1 LSNTE
6 QDIRKQPPIEKLL
19 AKFPKDV
26 ADSFTDEQL
35 THLLTAIGTREWG
48 SHKVDMRGTIK
59 FPLSKWRYY
68 YVFLFGRNRRD
79 LTRKER
85 QISIFATAVVP
96 SILLTFSV
104 LLGLLVLYLIK
115 SALGIDLLPNHSL
128 GSWHWFK
135 GLFN

>member
-1 LSNTE
+1 MSNTE

-48 SHKVDMRGTIK
+48 SHKIDMRGTIK

-85 QISIFATAVVP
+85 QISLFVTTIA
-96 SILLTFSV
+96 SITFLTFST
-104 LLGLLVLYLIK
+104 LLGLLILYLMK
-115 SALGIDLLPNHSL
+115 SALGIDLLPGTSL
-128 GSWHWFK
+128 GIWDWFQ